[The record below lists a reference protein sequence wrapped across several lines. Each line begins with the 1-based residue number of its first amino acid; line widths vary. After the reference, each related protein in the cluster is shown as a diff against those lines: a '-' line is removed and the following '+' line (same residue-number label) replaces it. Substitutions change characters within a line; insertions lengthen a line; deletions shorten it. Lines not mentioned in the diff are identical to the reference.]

1 MKIIRRSLP
10 QGDAGSV
17 AQRCAKKLGLLVV
30 GIVAA
35 LALLGPSRAAADQST
50 PITQLGFLKIM
61 VQVSGDTPSFNA
73 NSTAADYVLWARGKG
88 VNVAL
93 QPNAPLSRALL
104 SQALVQLLQ
113 INPNKLGGDPTRIL
127 AREGITIDGT
137 STDPVTLPDVLSLL
151 GGLQGRI
158 LHNPHIPE
166 PGWWSSRSESSEE
179 ARWARGG
186 ATDLDEEYFSRRHD
200 HHHGAVRFVG
210 DRCLRRRDTRAG
222 GAGAW
227 HGDPSRS
234 LVGSQALF
242 RKGGILETIANALA
256 GARFRSICRHS
267 LLYRSARI

>member
-1 MKIIRRSLP
+1 
-10 QGDAGSV
+10 
-17 AQRCAKKLGLLVV
+17 
-30 GIVAA
+30 
-35 LALLGPSRAAADQST
+35 
-50 PITQLGFLKIM
+50 M

-158 LHNPHIPE
+158 LLNPSPHANGNGFGFGLGNNPNHNPPTPPPGNPPPNSGNPHRTHNPHIP
-166 PGWWSSRSESSEE
+166 
-179 ARWARGG
+179 
-186 ATDLDEEYFSRRHD
+186 
-200 HHHGAVRFVG
+200 
-210 DRCLRRRDTRAG
+210 
-222 GAGAW
+222 
-227 HGDPSRS
+227 
-234 LVGSQALF
+234 
-242 RKGGILETIANALA
+242 
-256 GARFRSICRHS
+256 
-267 LLYRSARI
+267 

>member
-113 INPNKLGGDPTRIL
+113 INPNKFGGDPTRIL
-127 AREGITIDGT
+127 AREGITVISTGGSADDPTVT
-137 STDPVTLPDVLSLL
+137 SQDLL
-151 GGLQGRI
+151 AMLDQNGLNPTRLQPSSPFANGNGFGFGLIHNPNHNPPTPPPGNPPPSSGNPHRT
-158 LHNPHIPE
+158 HNPH
-166 PGWWSSRSESSEE
+166 
-179 ARWARGG
+179 
-186 ATDLDEEYFSRRHD
+186 
-200 HHHGAVRFVG
+200 
-210 DRCLRRRDTRAG
+210 
-222 GAGAW
+222 
-227 HGDPSRS
+227 
-234 LVGSQALF
+234 
-242 RKGGILETIANALA
+242 
-256 GARFRSICRHS
+256 
-267 LLYRSARI
+267 